1 MALYI
6 SGMPFKPSK
15 LEPWQ
20 LEDAARLKALYEAK
34 FPKGHRGMSQEA
46 FGSRY
51 GIGNQGA
58 VWQYL
63 NGKRPLNTRAAAA
76 FAEGLGVA
84 IADIS
89 PTLAAQLDAMNS
101 NPRLRELLEE
111 CVTLDDEQLK
121 TVKRLVIALRDS
133 PPPSSTE

>member
-1 MALYI
+1 MSLYI
-6 SGMPFKPSK
+6 SKMPFKASV
-15 LEPWQ
+15 LEQWQ
-20 LEDAARLKALYEAK
+20 IQDAARLKKIFEK
-34 FPKGHRGMSQEA
+34 RFPKGHKGMSQEE
-46 FGSRY
+46 FGQRFR
-51 GIGNQGA
+51 IGNQGA

-63 NGKRPLNTRAAAA
+63 NAKRPLNTRAAAA

-121 TVKRLVIALRDS
+121 TAKRLIAALRKEPTTS
-133 PPPSSTE
+133 LE